1 MYECVGEVNGD
12 IEELGIA
19 WEVVDVDEAARF
31 ALVLLVERLFLGR
44 SNSRVIDNT
53 PLKLANNL
61 NVFDVYSLGIVVW
74 TETCNSIIRAMF
86 TRAQNLIYK
95 KISNIVYAE
104 DKYSLSQFGF
114 ALTVR
119 MFESIILARN
129 LNAIDQND

>member
-1 MYECVGEVNGD
+1 MD
-12 IEELGIA
+12 
-19 WEVVDVDEAARF
+19 
-31 ALVLLVERLFLGR
+31 RLFLGR

-119 MFESIILARN
+119 SSDGISLKIIILYVMYNTSLHIRC
-129 LNAIDQND
+129 L